1 MRALLL
7 LLTFALSGCT
17 TFQKDQ
23 SDASQPKK
31 TLMQRMP
38 WAKDDPNAMPE
49 PYPNP
54 VKLATVWSPETLTQA
69 GRVPTRGF
77 GARVFFYDEKTRAVP
92 VDGTLIVH
100 GFNESGGSDK
110 PDVKRYEFTPEQ
122 FTKHFSRSDLGASY
136 SVWIPWD
143 AVGGDQQRISLVASF
158 KTAEG
163 KTLQGSPTTV
173 LLPGAKQDR
182 DLALAQRFSPE
193 YRAWQ
198 SASSGKS
205 SPTTGLTTT
214 TIQRPAA
221 TMPAIPTAPVAPVSP
236 STWNVADSSSNLN
249 SVDVVMRRNNEIPV
263 RGKEGTNAIP
273 ASARTGIR

>member
-1 MRALLL
+1 MRALFLL
-7 LLTFALSGCT
+7 LVFTSSGCAS
-17 TFQKDQ
+17 FQKDKPE
-23 SDASQPKK
+23 SLRPKK

-38 WAKDDPNAMPE
+38 WAKDDPNEMPE

-69 GRVPTRGF
+69 GRLPTRGF

-100 GFNESGGSDK
+100 GFNESGNSDK

-122 FTKHFSRSDLGASY
+122 FTRHFSRSDLGASY

-163 KTLQGSPTTV
+163 KMLQGSPTTV

-182 DLALAQRFSPE
+182 DLALAQRYSPE

-198 SASSGKS
+198 AASSGTT
-205 SPTTGLTTT
+205 SPTSGLTTT
-214 TIQRPAA
+214 TIQRPAPA
-221 TMPAIPTAPVAPVSP
+221 MPGIPTAPVAPVSP
-236 STWNVADSSSNLN
+236 STWNVVNSDANSNAI
-249 SVDVVMRRNNEIPV
+249 DVVMRRNNDIPV
-263 RGKEGTNAIP
+263 RGKEGTKAVP
-273 ASARTGIR
+273 ASARIGSP